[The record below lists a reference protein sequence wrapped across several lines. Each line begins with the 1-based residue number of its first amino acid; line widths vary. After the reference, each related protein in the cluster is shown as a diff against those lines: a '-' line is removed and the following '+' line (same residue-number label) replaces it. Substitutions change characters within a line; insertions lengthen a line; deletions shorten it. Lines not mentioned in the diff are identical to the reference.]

1 MRDDKK
7 VSTRKLDAMLAGMAP
22 KKTVV
27 VAIQLRVPTKMRSDE
42 VKAYVASAIASERG
56 KYAPEDNAF
65 YVSLYRDRVETF
77 MP

>member
-1 MRDDKK
+1 MKSDY
-7 VSTRKLDAMLAGMAP
+7 TQ
-22 KKTVV
+22 KTVAV
-27 VAIQLRVPTKMRSDE
+27 TIQLRVPTKMGSKE

-56 KYAPEDNAF
+56 TYAPEDNAF